1 MDSNSLTL
9 YDQFASISWLKKVV
23 KILVPKKVISTMRPS
38 SESQVISKDDRKGV
52 EKTLAMMH
60 SLSKG
65 IVGMKVIAEGKLRG
79 DAQKAIKYAKS
90 LPFVDSFIIGM
101 FNKDEIDENCRI
113 VKEVL
118 I

>member
-1 MDSNSLTL
+1 
-9 YDQFASISWLKKVV
+9 
-23 KILVPKKVISTMRPS
+23 
-38 SESQVISKDDRKGV
+38 
-52 EKTLAMMH
+52 
-60 SLSKG
+60 
-65 IVGMKVIAEGKLRG
+65 MKVIAEGKLRG